1 MALTELTWEEVKNY
15 NKASSKNN
23 VYKNN
28 GQYYFVTEEGGIAP
42 QIVVYKL
49 SEEDYQFLEKGK
61 RSAAEIH
68 FKLQN
73 DAWPPTE
80 NEKKEANR
88 NFIRETPTALIS
100 DPSSQGLFSHEELKK
115 LIPIAE
121 KQWIDWKGKL
131 PDNYVSPIK
140 NGE

>member
-1 MALTELTWEEVKNY
+1 MAPTKMTWDEVKNY
-15 NKASSKNN
+15 NKISNKNN

-28 GQYYFVTEEGGIAP
+28 GRYYFVTEEGGIAS
-42 QIVVYKL
+42 QIVVYNL
-49 SEEDYQFLEKGK
+49 SEEDFQLLEEEK
-61 RSAAEIH
+61 RTAAEIH

-73 DAWPPTE
+73 GLWPPTE

-100 DPSSQGLFSHEELKK
+100 DSSSWKLFTHEELKK

-121 KQWIDWKGKL
+121 QQWIDWKGKL
-131 PDNYVSPIK
+131 PDSYVSPIK
-140 NGE
+140 